1 MGLDNRKKEFNTR
14 SARSQASSA
23 INAITETTNKVN
35 DLNGE
40 NVDDIIDDSNPHIA
54 RGETGKKKMT
64 RILSTPISSEIYDIL
79 TRYQQTQAKRC
90 ESQRYIAEK
99 ALMLYFKEQNFI

>member
-14 SARSQASSA
+14 SARSQASNA
-23 INAITETTNKVN
+23 INVN
-35 DLNGE
+35 DETIINDFNGE
-40 NVDDIIDDSNPHIA
+40 NVDDIIDDSNPHIV

-99 ALMLYFKEQNFI
+99 ALMLYFKEQNFV